1 MGTKA
6 RIEHSGVA
14 WLVYYEDRLVG
25 SFDLVGQALDLA
37 ELLETSPRQRLIT
50 A

>member
-1 MGTKA
+1 MRTKA

-14 WLVYYEDRLVG
+14 WLVYYGERLVG

-37 ELLETSPRQRLIT
+37 ELLETSPRQRS
-50 A
+50 AAA